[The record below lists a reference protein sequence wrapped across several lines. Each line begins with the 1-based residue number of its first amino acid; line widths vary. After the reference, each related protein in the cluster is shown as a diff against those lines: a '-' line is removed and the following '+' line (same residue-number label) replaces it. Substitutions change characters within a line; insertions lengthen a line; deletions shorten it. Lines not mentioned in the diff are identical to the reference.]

1 MSKVAI
7 IRCESYEYN
16 EVKKAVQKGKDFLVM
31 NELRKP
37 VDVSNL

>member
-16 EVKKAVQKGKDFLVM
+16 EVKKGKDFLVM
-31 NELRKP
+31 SELRKS